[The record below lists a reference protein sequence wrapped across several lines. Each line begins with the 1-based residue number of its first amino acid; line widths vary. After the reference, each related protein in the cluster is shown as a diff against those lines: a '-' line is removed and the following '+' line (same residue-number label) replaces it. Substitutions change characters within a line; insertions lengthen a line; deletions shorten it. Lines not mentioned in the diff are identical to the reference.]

1 MNIKDMH
8 YDLKSKL
15 NKIDSSQYKDL
26 LVPEIDWKLNEALD
40 IFIKSVAFPRYSQ
53 TMGFEKTQRNI
64 EDIRTLVKT
73 TTGITPIEN
82 VIADSRV
89 KYVPIPKDYSFFVS
103 AKVDIS
109 KNNCH
114 KSFIRCIVRK
124 HGDLNEESP
133 FDSSSFEWEDINIL
147 FDENGIAMYT
157 DGTFNIN
164 KAYITYIKKH
174 PYMHNAEDYSQEG
187 YELTDGTLLSGTQDC
202 ILPEH
207 THREIVDIAVLLIT
221 GDLTPNYQI
230 KQHKINLNKF
240 N

>member
-26 LVPEIDWKLNEALD
+26 LVPEIDWKLNEALEL
-40 IFIKSVAFPRYSQ
+40 FIKSVASPRHSQ
-53 TMGFEKTQRNI
+53 TMGFEKSQRNI
-64 EDIRTLVKT
+64 DDIRTLVKN
-73 TTGITPIEN
+73 TGGLDPIRN
-82 VIADSRV
+82 ISVDNRV
-89 KYVPIPKDYSFFVS
+89 SYIPIPEDYKFFVS
-103 AKVDIS
+103 AKVDILKGS
-109 KNNCH
+109 CH
-114 KSFIRCIVRK
+114 KSFIRCIVRR

-133 FDSSSFEWEDINIL
+133 FDSSNFEWEDVNIL
-147 FDENGIAMYT
+147 FDENGIAVYT
-157 DGTFNIN
+157 DGTFSVN
-164 KAYITYIKKH
+164 KAYLTYIKKH
-174 PYMHNAEDYSQEG
+174 PYIHNAEDYSPSG
-187 YELTDGTLLSGTQDC
+187 YNLTDGTLLTGTSNC

-230 KQHKINLNKF
+230 KQHKISLNKF